1 MSSSTE
7 NDEER
12 LLRSPCPPCAAESPL
27 PAPFAEVKELEDL
40 EDEAD
45 DGTVEILRSLPRPLM
60 PLLEFL

>member
-1 MSSSTE
+1 
-7 NDEER
+7 
-12 LLRSPCPPCAAESPL
+12 L

-60 PLLEFL
+60 PLFEFL